1 MFIAQARV
9 RVQLHSPAHP
19 LQTLREIA
27 SNAQAA
33 AAAASM
39 EARQESEA
47 RQQLAQQLEMKT
59 SQITSLLAEGARG
72 SGCARQTNHQQC
84 VCCRQS
90 AGRPNWHKS
99 RGIESKQDQV
109 CGAGGLVR
117 LV

>member
-9 RVQLHSPAHP
+9 RAQLLSPAHP

-59 SQITSLLAEGARG
+59 SQITSLLAEGAHG
-72 SGCARQTNHQQC
+72 SGCARQTNHQQRVC
-84 VCCRQS
+84 V
-90 AGRPNWHKS
+90 AGKALADQIGTS
-99 RGIESKQDQV
+99 REESKASRIRFV
-109 CGAGGLVR
+109 GLGVW
-117 LV
+117 